1 MVSVGIAARR
11 RRRARASGCGRARR
25 GIRPRRAGG
34 QSRPSRDANRG
45 RVVGVLKPNSRH
57 VDRTSHSYTRG
68 AARAPRATGRRVEA
82 ASTRAPARH
91 VGGYTLLGPPPLL
104 ARLTPAPVS
113 MVAVDGSPLTRSA
126 EVRSSRSGG
135 GSPLPRK
142 PPPPVG
148 EIGAMIYLQNR
159 PLWLGLSCRARRR
172 RRHRPRRRAS
182 DAPSQRAILLVERP
196 AALVAQRR
204 PQLQPRAEH
213 AVAVGT
219 VGR

>member
-1 MVSVGIAARR
+1 MRPLVAIRRVRCSAGLAYGARR
-11 RRRARASGCGRARR
+11 SPSHEAVGALRLPTSRNSTRGGLGRNRLKNRRRARASGCGRARR

-57 VDRTSHSYTRG
+57 VDTKSRIPTRAVCGG
-68 AARAPRATGRRVEA
+68 ARRAPPGGGRR
-82 ASTRAPARH
+82 RQPARPF
-91 VGGYTLLGPPPLL
+91 VNVEGYTLLGPPPLL

-148 EIGAMIYLQNR
+148 EASAHKIDPFG
-159 PLWLGLSCRARRR
+159 LG
-172 RRHRPRRRAS
+172 
-182 DAPSQRAILLVERP
+182 
-196 AALVAQRR
+196 
-204 PQLQPRAEH
+204 
-213 AVAVGT
+213 
-219 VGR
+219 